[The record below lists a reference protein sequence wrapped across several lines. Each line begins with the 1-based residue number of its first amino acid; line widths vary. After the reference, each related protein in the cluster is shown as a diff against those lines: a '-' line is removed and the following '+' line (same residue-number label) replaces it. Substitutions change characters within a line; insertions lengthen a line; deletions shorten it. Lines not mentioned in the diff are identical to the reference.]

1 MENVYPQRKLSKGV
15 SCNVMD
21 LKPLKKHPCTFA
33 AVCVFSATQA
43 FESIYHGGKKS
54 SAIAYVLCPFSKQF
68 CNISVKLLLSCNKQL
83 SDLELNITCS
93 N

>member
-33 AVCVFSATQA
+33 AVCVFSVTQA
-43 FESIYHGGKKS
+43 FESIYHGGKK
-54 SAIAYVLCPFSKQF
+54 IF
-68 CNISVKLLLSCNKQL
+68 CNSMRALSLFKTILQHFSEIAAQL
-83 SDLELNITCS
+83 
-93 N
+93 

>member
-1 MENVYPQRKLSKGV
+1 
-15 SCNVMD
+15 MD
-21 LKPLKKHPCTFA
+21 LKPLKKHHCTFA
-33 AVCVFSATQA
+33 AVCVFSVTQA

-54 SAIAYVLCPFSKQF
+54 SAIACVLCPFSKQF